1 MTSNSSDEKEVE
13 KQSFLKRKN
22 IEISVQRY
30 LIDTLSFMALGLFAS
45 LLIGTILNTIGG
57 QLNIPFLVD
66 VIWPLA
72 RDLTGPAIGVA
83 IAYGLKAP
91 PLVLFAST
99 ITGGGGAALGGPVGA
114 MIATIVGVE
123 LGKMVS
129 KETKI
134 DLLVTPAVTIVSGV
148 LVGTL
153 IGPGINAFM
162 VGIGKVIMNATNLQ
176 PFLMGIIVSVIVGM
190 ILTLPISSAA
200 ICLMLSLGGL
210 AAGASTVGC
219 CAQMVGFAV
228 MSYRDNGIGGSLS
241 IGIGTSMLQVPNIV
255 RNWKIWI
262 PPTLTA
268 AIMGPIA
275 TVVFKME
282 NIAIGAGMG
291 TSGLVGQFTTYA
303 TMDNLGRSGMPML
316 LTIVGLHF
324 IGPMILTLIIYEFMR
339 KKDWIKDGDLR
350 LDL

>member
-1 MTSNSSDEKEVE
+1 MSSNSNEDKEVG
-13 KQSFLKRKN
+13 KDSFLRRKN
-22 IEISVQRY
+22 VEISVQRY

-45 LLIGTILNTIGG
+45 LLIGTILNTIGD
-57 QLNIPFLVD
+57 QLHIPFLVD

-72 RDLTGPAIGVA
+72 RDMTGPAIGVA
-83 IAYGLKAP
+83 VAYGLKGP
-91 PLVLFAST
+91 PLVLFSAT
-99 ITGGGGAALGGPVGA
+99 ITGAGGAALGGPVGA
-114 MIATIVGVE
+114 LIATVVGVE

-134 DLLVTPAVTIVSGV
+134 DLLVTPAVTIVTGV

-153 IGPGINAFM
+153 VGPGINSFM
-162 VGIGKVIMNATNLQ
+162 TGIGNLIMYATNLR
-176 PFLMGIIVSVIVGM
+176 PFMMGIIISVIVGM

-200 ICLMLSLGGL
+200 ICLMLNLGGL

-219 CAQMVGFAV
+219 CAQMVGFAW
-228 MSYRDNGIGGSLS
+228 MSYKDNGIGGSLS
-241 IGIGTSMLQVPNIV
+241 VGIGTSMLQVPNIV

-262 PPTLTA
+262 PPTLAA

-275 TVVFKME
+275 TMVFKME

-303 TMDNLGRSGMPML
+303 TMNGLGRG
-316 LTIVGLHF
+316 GLQ
-324 IGPMILTLIIYEFMR
+324 MILIIIGTHVLAPLVLTAIIYEFMK
-339 KKDWIKDGDLR
+339 KKDWIRPGDLKIEV
-350 LDL
+350 